1 VLAACLVRRI
11 PQVNRRLAT
20 AIGVAGLVGLCAILF
35 AGRQVWA
42 LLHHGYGL
50 WLTGSAACIVVGA
63 HWLEAS
69 APGLRLRGLGWL
81 RSFGRLSYEIYLF
94 HMFCVFGVLGVASMS
109 GLALRWGF
117 VWYVPAVLLSWLL
130 GFVVARYFSQP
141 IERRLRREARRP
153 VITNSEPL
161 TQTP

>member
-1 VLAACLVRRI
+1 
-11 PQVNRRLAT
+11 
-20 AIGVAGLVGLCAILF
+20 
-35 AGRQVWA
+35 
-42 LLHHGYGL
+42 
-50 WLTGSAACIVVGA
+50 
-63 HWLEAS
+63 
-69 APGLRLRGLGWL
+69 
-81 RSFGRLSYEIYLF
+81 
-94 HMFCVFGVLGVASMS
+94 MFCVFGVLGVASMS